1 MAYSLPG
8 NSFSK
13 SSARYINIGFLSLF
27 LTIVFPIHLSAK
39 KTRSDKVSSSSLNYQ
54 IGLWRGF
61 KKAAFT
67 ISFDDNYR
75 FQVTYAA
82 PLLNRHNYKATYFIV
97 TNRVGKG
104 WAPGW
109 DTLNMLASQGYE
121 IASHSKNHPN
131 FVTLSEH
138 PEWADSIIH
147 EFRDSRD
154 SINAHVPSQQCETF
168 AWPDGG
174 VNATVIEISKQY
186 YMACRGSDNGFNGQE
201 PMNYNNIYSQHIYH
215 DTPLEEVNGYIDTI
229 LSRGGWLVERWHG
242 FRVGNDTN
250 GYEPVPIQEFA
261 DHLDH
266 IAMNE
271 ESLWI
276 TTLDSVFKY
285 IRERETSVLAM
296 MDSTQTR
303 LSYSLTNDLT
313 DTLFHYDVPIS
324 LKLMMNDYSSK
335 VHSITQGN
343 KTMPFFISSENGA
356 NYLNFDAVPN
366 GSHIVLHMPNPAGIQ
381 DLPELAK
388 GAVNYPNP
396 FTTASTIVFDLP
408 EAENVELLV
417 YDQIG
422 RQLRNYSNF
431 YPAGRNNI
439 EFNGSGLA
447 PGVYNCIIRTRERI
461 MDVSM
466 AMTH

>member
-1 MAYSLPG
+1 
-8 NSFSK
+8 
-13 SSARYINIGFLSLF
+13 
-27 LTIVFPIHLSAK
+27 
-39 KTRSDKVSSSSLNYQ
+39 
-54 IGLWRGF
+54 
-61 KKAAFT
+61 
-67 ISFDDNYR
+67 
-75 FQVTYAA
+75 
-82 PLLNRHNYKATYFIV
+82 
-97 TNRVGKG
+97 
-104 WAPGW
+104 
-109 DTLNMLASQGYE
+109 
-121 IASHSKNHPN
+121 
-131 FVTLSEH
+131 
-138 PEWADSIIH
+138 
-147 EFRDSRD
+147 
-154 SINAHVPSQQCETF
+154 
-168 AWPDGG
+168 
-174 VNATVIEISKQY
+174 
-186 YMACRGSDNGFNGQE
+186 
-201 PMNYNNIYSQHIYH
+201 
-215 DTPLEEVNGYIDTI
+215 
-229 LSRGGWLVERWHG
+229 
-242 FRVGNDTN
+242 
-250 GYEPVPIQEFA
+250 
-261 DHLDH
+261 
-266 IAMNE
+266 
-271 ESLWI
+271 
-276 TTLDSVFKY
+276 
-285 IRERETSVLAM
+285 M

-381 DLPELAK
+381 DFPELAK

-396 FTTASTIVFDLP
+396 FTTASTIVLDLP